1 MLGHRA
7 ILAPDLLSFHFP
19 IEMKLKE
26 LRQPPYVPPEG
37 QRLGDVEQAW
47 KTLDREEHLQ
57 ETALK
62 TEMMRLEK
70 LEQLAAKFHQ
80 KVGLRNSYLDEMI
93 QVLSVSKMLK
103 KKL

>member
-1 MLGHRA
+1 
-7 ILAPDLLSFHFP
+7 
-19 IEMKLKE
+19 MKLKE

-62 TEMMRLEK
+62 TEMYFTIIKIL
-70 LEQLAAKFHQ
+70 
-80 KVGLRNSYLDEMI
+80 
-93 QVLSVSKMLK
+93 
-103 KKL
+103 